1 MTCLDEGRLQ
11 SSLDGELQPEAR
23 RSTDAHLAGCP
34 ACSAAL
40 EALGSRDAEVAGML
54 DSLSGA
60 SAHQSVIY
68 TARRRWPAAAA
79 TGALAASL
87 LTLAI
92 LGQRPVP
99 RPAPE
104 SAGQFLPLSDRP
116 EPMQAG
122 MVVRVSVPAS
132 LPGYTGAAP
141 PSGMVQ
147 AEVIVGEDG
156 RPRAVRFVPQ

>member
-1 MTCLDEGRLQ
+1 MICLEGRLQ
-11 SSLDGELQPEAR
+11 SWLDGELQPEAR

-34 ACSAAL
+34 ACSAAV

-68 TARRRWPAAAA
+68 TARGRWPAAAVA
-79 TGALAASL
+79 GALAASL

-132 LPGYTGAAP
+132 LPGYTGAVP

-156 RPRAVRFVPQ
+156 RPRAVRFLPQ